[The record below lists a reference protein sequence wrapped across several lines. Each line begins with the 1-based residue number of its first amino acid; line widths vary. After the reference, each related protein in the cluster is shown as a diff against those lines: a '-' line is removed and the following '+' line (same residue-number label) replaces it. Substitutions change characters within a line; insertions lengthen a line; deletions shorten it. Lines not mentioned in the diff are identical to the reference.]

1 MLLAVIDVGSKPP
14 ADGLDVG
21 IPRVTRGVGVA
32 VVAGHFEH
40 LLHDRRRSIMVYNI
54 IRRGACG
61 YVFGRLDKLDG
72 GENDGKTQ

>member
-1 MLLAVIDVGSKPP
+1 MIHTNARAFDPTSTLS
-14 ADGLDVG
+14 
-21 IPRVTRGVGVA
+21 GVGVA